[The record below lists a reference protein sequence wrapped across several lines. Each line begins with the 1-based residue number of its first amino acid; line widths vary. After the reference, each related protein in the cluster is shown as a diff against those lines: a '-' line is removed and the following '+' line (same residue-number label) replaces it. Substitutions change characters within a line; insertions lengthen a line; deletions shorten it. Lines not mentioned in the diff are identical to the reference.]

1 MTSADLNPELRKLID
16 GRLEAID
23 RVLTASA
30 VSWSERRSILAE
42 VETQIFELLA
52 RRSTTPTQEDVLLVL
67 ESLDSPDAYAGE
79 AARAHVADVPLGEI
93 PRAPDWRH
101 LPSHAARRVL
111 GLVPSIAAVVSLI
124 IANGFVIA
132 IIASTNG
139 VIPWIATLTGIV
151 WLNYHCV
158 RWLKNW
164 SAQQRH
170 GSLVDDLRYSLGSWL
185 MPKQAPQAS

>member
-23 RVLTASA
+23 QVLTDSA

-52 RRSTTPTQEDVLLVL
+52 RRSPTPTHEDVLLVL
-67 ESLDSPDAYAGE
+67 ESLDSPDSYAGE
-79 AARAHVADVPLGEI
+79 GARMHAADAPLGAI
-93 PRAPDWRH
+93 PREPYWRP
-101 LPSHAARRVL
+101 LPGHAARRVF
-111 GLVPSIAAVVSLI
+111 GLVPSVAAVVCLI
-124 IANGFVIA
+124 IVNGFVIA

-139 VIPWIATLTGIV
+139 VIPWIVTLSGIV

-158 RWLKNW
+158 RWLRNW